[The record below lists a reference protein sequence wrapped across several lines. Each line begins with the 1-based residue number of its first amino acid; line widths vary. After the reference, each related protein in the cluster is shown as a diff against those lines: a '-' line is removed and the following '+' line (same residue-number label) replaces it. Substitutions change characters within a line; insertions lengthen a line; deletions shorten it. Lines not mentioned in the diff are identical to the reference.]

1 MTLRVLSSL
10 FVLMASVAIASAQF
24 YGKYED
30 MPKVGSGRIAAVNS
44 NAEIRV
50 EQKLNTIIP
59 GDLKFTN
66 QDGELKTTAEM
77 FTGKPTLLL
86 MVFYS
91 CSGICTTELNSLVK
105 IARNMKKENVGEDFN
120 IVVVSI
126 DPTET
131 AELAALKKES
141 YTDVYDRRGT
151 DEGWQFYVGQE
162 DQIRALAKSVGF
174 YYVRDESTG
183 NITHPASLMVVSP
196 ERRMT
201 RYFLTQEYD
210 VRPVLIALDDAR
222 EDKVG
227 PRDTFASFLS
237 CVNVDPLTGKRSLD
251 VMKALRLAGIATLL
265 ILGTS
270 IVIMNRNKKLKS
282 IREGQS

>member
-1 MTLRVLSSL
+1 MKRIL
-10 FVLMASVAIASAQF
+10 FCLAIALGTAAVSSAQF

-30 MPKVGSGRIAAVNS
+30 MPKVGSGRIAAVNA

-50 EQKLNTIIP
+50 EQKLNTILP
-59 GDLKFTN
+59 GDLEFTN
-66 QDGELKTTAEM
+66 QDGELKTTSEM
-77 FTGKPTLLL
+77 FSEKPTLLL
-86 MVFYS
+86 MVFFS
-91 CSGICTTELNSLVK
+91 CSGVCTTELNSLVK
-105 IARNMKKENVGEDFN
+105 IARNMKKESVGKDFN
-120 IVVVSI
+120 IAIVSI

-151 DEGWQFYVGQE
+151 DDGWQFYVGKD
-162 DQIRALAKSVGF
+162 DQIRSLAKAAGF
-174 YYVRDESTG
+174 YYVRDETTG
-183 NITHPASLMVVSP
+183 NITHPAALMVVSP

-237 CVNVDPLTGKRSLD
+237 CINVDPLTGKRSLD
-251 VMKALRLAGIATLL
+251 IMKTLRLAGIATLL
-265 ILGTS
+265 LIGTS
-270 IVIMNRNKKLKS
+270 ILVMNRNKKVKS
-282 IREGQS
+282 IQEDQS